1 MQIII
6 NTASMVP
13 IYEQIVDA
21 VKKHIASGD
30 LKEGESLPSVRTL
43 AKDLKISALT
53 VKKAYDILEEDG
65 FTATIHGKGTYVK
78 GQNEALVREEQLREL
93 EKDMERMVYK
103 AKRYGIELSE
113 LKQLFDLFIE
123 E

>member
-1 MQIII
+1 MDIII
-6 NTASMVP
+6 SNSSGTP
-13 IYEQIVDA
+13 IYEQIEEQIKSLIMTGELAAGDA
-21 VKKHIASGD
+21 
-30 LKEGESLPSVRTL
+30 LPSMRIL

-93 EKDMERMVYK
+93 EKDMERMVDK